1 MTSPKDI
8 RNALLGVGLAR
19 ANSEKAPSPSVQL
32 DTPVRVVS
40 GAVGAVS
47 RSLGRFE
54 EQLKEAQE
62 LATSGERI
70 VELSVSE
77 IDPSFVRDRL
87 TADDEQHQQLIASI
101 REHGQQVP
109 ILVRPSPSNPGRY
122 QIAYGHRRFRACSAL
137 GIPVRAAIRILDD
150 SALIVAQGQENS
162 ARQDL
167 SFIER
172 ALFATVLEEKGFS
185 REVSMAALS
194 TDKTEISKLMS
205 VVRAIPRDVL
215 DGIGAAPKAGR
226 TRWLGLAEK
235 LRDKKALGQA
245 RVVLHEQGARNLSTD
260 ERFVRVFAAASARPK
275 RAPSAKDWVSSEGT
289 KAVRLERRPDR
300 ILLSVNETLAPQF
313 GDFLFEQLPALF
325 EAYRARKQP
334 Q

>member
-8 RNALLGVGLAR
+8 RNALLGLGLAG
-19 ANSEKAPSPSVQL
+19 ANSEKAPSPSAQSG
-32 DTPVRVVS
+32 TPARVVS

-62 LATSGERI
+62 LAASGERI
-70 VELSVSE
+70 FELSVSE

-137 GIPVRAAIRILDD
+137 GVPVRAVIRMLDD
-150 SALIVAQGQENS
+150 SGLIIAQGQENS

-185 REVSMAALS
+185 RDVSMAALS

-205 VVRAIPRDVL
+205 VVRAIPRDML

-235 LRDKKALGQA
+235 LREK
-245 RVVLHEQGARNLSTD
+245 RHW
-260 ERFVRVFAAASARPK
+260 VRQSPR
-275 RAPSAKDWVSSEGT
+275 
-289 KAVRLERRPDR
+289 
-300 ILLSVNETLAPQF
+300 
-313 GDFLFEQLPALF
+313 
-325 EAYRARKQP
+325 
-334 Q
+334 